1 MKKQFVKALVL
12 ILALVLCL
20 SLPLSVSAATTADA
34 TIDPNAM
41 CSLSIYKYDFTNALK
56 DGVWTADSF
65 TSTGVYESYV
75 NTTLGGNDAVLGNG
89 ETSNGYAIKGVE
101 FTYLNVAD
109 ISTFTESADG
119 VNTTVVLYGFDK
131 TAAADLLAAIG
142 LGGGANRYTAADTS
156 DKLSAD
162 KYYYTSDVLIK
173 ALADALD
180 ANSTT
185 VKNAL
190 EVYISA
196 NGGQKM
202 PLTDSM
208 GYTTVSNLPVGLYL
222 LVEAK
227 VPEMV
232 TSTVNPFFVSLP
244 MTTVDGNDNSVSHNG
259 GQEWLYDVVVYP
271 KNLTG
276 IPSLEKTVREAK
288 ADTGKNNGSN
298 VITDGFAHTATGS
311 AGDVMEY
318 QFISTLPTITS
329 QATALTTYNFYD
341 SISEGLSYNKAAG
354 VLVEFFTDDG
364 CTNKVASWDA
374 GSGKFSVRY
383 SDDDRH
389 MTVDVTS
396 SGLEEINGSSANA
409 NGTLYAGYSNYTVRV
424 TYSAII
430 NSDASFVCGDNGN
443 DNKVVLTWK
452 RSSGDYYDTLVDDCH
467 VHSFGMDLTKVF
479 SDMTSDA
486 AANEKLFKDVKFKI
500 YNETDG
506 YWLTA
511 TRNDA
516 EGIYYVTGHAKA
528 ETEAT
533 TFYPVTANGKPGK
546 IFIRGME
553 DDTYVITETETA
565 NGYTLLKDS
574 IRVSIRIEKNKN
586 TPCDIYAQDVLGLL
600 QNDPRYAYGSADT
613 ALANIPQKQLAH
625 NLLTATATVDKND
638 VPMKEDNGSANAE
651 VPLTVVN
658 TKGFDLP
665 QTGETGNWMYGVFG
679 VVAMFVVGTFFIVS
693 PVAVGGF
700 YYNYIGFIRHLRIAQ
715 ERSFRIS
722 DIS

>member
-1 MKKQFVKALVL
+1 MKNSFKKVLAMAMALVMC
-12 ILALVLCL
+12 LAI
-20 SLPLSVSAATTADA
+20 PLSASAATTGDA
-34 TIDPNAM
+34 VIDPDAD
-41 CSLSIYKYDFTNALK
+41 CSLSIYKYDFTNATK
-56 DGVWTADSF
+56 DGVWTRDAF

-75 NTTLGGNDAVLGNG
+75 NTTLGGQDSSLGNG
-89 ETSNGYAIKGVE
+89 QTANGYAIKGVE
-101 FTYLNVAD
+101 FTYLKTAD
-109 ISTFTESADG
+109 ISTFTESTDG
-119 VNTTVVLYGFDK
+119 VNTTAVLYGFDK
-131 TAAADLLAAIG
+131 AGSADLLAAIG

-173 ALADALD
+173 ALASALE

-208 GYTTVSNLPVGLYL
+208 GYTTASNLPVGLYL
-222 LVEAK
+222 LVETK

-244 MTTVDGNDNSVSHNG
+244 MTTVDGNDNSASHNG

-276 IPSLEKTVREAK
+276 IPSLEKTVRESK

-298 VITDGFAHTATGS
+298 VITDGFEHSATGS

-354 VLVEFFTDDG
+354 VLVEFFTDDS
-364 CTNKVASWDA
+364 CTNKVATWDA
-374 GSGKFSVRY
+374 ASGKFSVRY

-396 SGLEEINGSSANA
+396 SGLDEINGSSANA
-409 NGTLYAGYSNYTVRV
+409 NGILYAGYSNYTVRV
-424 TYSAII
+424 TYSAVI
-430 NSDASFVCGDNGN
+430 NSDASFIYGDNGN

-452 RSSGDYYDTLVDDCH
+452 RSSQDYYDTLIDDCH
-467 VHSFGMDLTKVF
+467 VHSFGIDLTKVF
-479 SDMTSDA
+479 SDMTSEA
-486 AANEKLFKDVKFKI
+486 AANEKLFNDVKFKI

-516 EGIYYVTGHAKA
+516 EGIYYVTGHTKA
-528 ETEAT
+528 EADAT

-546 IFIRGME
+546 IFVKGME

-565 NGYTLLKDS
+565 NGYTLLKES
-574 IRVSIRIEKNKN
+574 IRVNIHVEENKN
-586 TPCDIYAQDVLGLL
+586 RPCDIYTQDVLGLL

-613 ALANIPQKQLAH
+613 ALANIPQKALAH
-625 NLLTATATVDKND
+625 NMLTASATVDKND
-638 VPMKEDNGSANAE
+638 VSMHADNDSPNALAPM
-651 VPLTVVN
+651 TVVN
-658 TKGFDLP
+658 TRGFDLP

-679 VVAMFVVGTFFIVS
+679 VIAMVAAGVAFFLI
-693 PVAVGGF
+693 
-700 YYNYIGFIRHLRIAQ
+700 LRKKDEKSA
-715 ERSFRIS
+715 
-722 DIS
+722 